1 MKINKLI
8 LTTLVSILIILD
20 GSAAAAKETN
30 IALFEF
36 DVNSREE
43 LGYLKSGISAL
54 LPSRIS
60 VPKKINVIDDYR
72 IKKELAKNP
81 KKTLPNMTSIA
92 EKLGADFMVFG
103 SITKLG
109 ENISIDASLVDILN
123 DKKSTPVF
131 IQSIGIDNMIPE
143 INNFAKKIKGLITGE
158 QGVSIPDAYLRNKDL
173 SSKKQELPTEKTA
186 AEPLLTEEPVY
197 EAPVRRQTRSEIA
210 AAPKPVFE
218 KTSPLLKDEPSITHI
233 IKHTP
238 LSYLATGDINGDGK
252 QELLVAGDS
261 KILVFQ
267 INNNTLIP
275 AGEIKTKVTTSIVRI
290 DTANLNNNETD
301 EIYISSYDGRAPNS
315 LVIEYQEGKY
325 ETLFESKIWFFRVM
339 ENNVLLGQKADNF
352 KIFLGAI
359 HVLEWKKDEIISRE
373 EILLP
378 NGVSLYGYT
387 EGDIDKDIDDEYI
400 AFHKSILNSGYQLVI
415 LSYTGR
421 IEWQDTEKLGGT
433 PNTLTEL
440 PFGDD
445 TERLLP
451 IPLRVLCEDYNSNDS
466 LDLITAR
473 NSKSKKGLLSK
484 MAHYNQGEVMC
495 LHWNGSDLEK
505 NWTTGI
511 IKGYV
516 TDYIMADFD
525 NDDKKE
531 LIMLSVSDEGFW
543 GKAKNTIRVYK
554 LSE

>member
-1 MKINKLI
+1 
-8 LTTLVSILIILD
+8 
-20 GSAAAAKETN
+20 
-30 IALFEF
+30 
-36 DVNSREE
+36 
-43 LGYLKSGISAL
+43 
-54 LPSRIS
+54 
-60 VPKKINVIDDYR
+60 
-72 IKKELAKNP
+72 
-81 KKTLPNMTSIA
+81 
-92 EKLGADFMVFG
+92 
-103 SITKLG
+103 
-109 ENISIDASLVDILN
+109 
-123 DKKSTPVF
+123 
-131 IQSIGIDNMIPE
+131 
-143 INNFAKKIKGLITGE
+143 
-158 QGVSIPDAYLRNKDL
+158 
-173 SSKKQELPTEKTA
+173 
-186 AEPLLTEEPVY
+186 
-197 EAPVRRQTRSEIA
+197 
-210 AAPKPVFE
+210 
-218 KTSPLLKDEPSITHI
+218 
-233 IKHTP
+233 
-238 LSYLATGDINGDGK
+238 
-252 QELLVAGDS
+252 VAGDS

-267 INNNTLIP
+267 INGSALIP
-275 AGEIKTKVTTSIVRI
+275 AGEIKTKVTTSIIRI

-301 EIYISSYDGRAPNS
+301 EIYISSYDGLAPNS
-315 LVIEYQEGKY
+315 LVIEYQKGKY

-339 ENNVLLGQKADNF
+339 DNNVLLGQKAVTYN
-352 KIFLGAI
+352 IFLGPL

-387 EGDIDKDIDDEYI
+387 EGDIDEDIDDEYI
-400 AFHKSILNSGYQLVI
+400 AFHRGFFNTRHQLVI

-451 IPLRVLCEDYNSNDS
+451 IPLRVLCEDYNSNDR

-473 NSKSKKGLLSK
+473 NSKSKKGLLAK
-484 MAHYNQGEVMC
+484 MTQYNQGEVVC
-495 LHWNGSDLEK
+495 LQWNGSDLET

-511 IKGYV
+511 LKGYV